1 MLDQDFVLCA
11 WFANSKYCRCG
22 SFSFPYPLS
31 CGFRLASSERSA
43 CASCFR
49 WAWEPVSSAVH
60 ACRLLSPSVLQTS
73 LVSDPQTRRCSIGQM
88 MEKFKRR
95 FIRPFTISTDMLS
108 PGDEVPLGIL
118 SAWEPC
124 GGILCANIPIIYRA
138 FTKTRENPAKR
149 SLDLSN
155 HNMPHEGSKWI
166 PLRESRSFGG
176 FGAQTLH

>member
-1 MLDQDFVLCA
+1 
-11 WFANSKYCRCG
+11 
-22 SFSFPYPLS
+22 
-31 CGFRLASSERSA
+31 
-43 CASCFR
+43 
-49 WAWEPVSSAVH
+49 
-60 ACRLLSPSVLQTS
+60 
-73 LVSDPQTRRCSIGQM
+73 
-88 MEKFKRR
+88 
-95 FIRPFTISTDMLS
+95 MLS

-138 FTKTRENPAKR
+138 FTKTREIPAKR

-176 FGAQTLH
+176 FGAQTPH